1 MPLLTTINNI
11 PLYSTIQEAVAWA
24 SSNGLTGYH
33 THEYQGQIG
42 YMGGATHGSATI
54 ASASPT
60 SSSTQPTSS
69 GSTTMNTPSSSPSSS
84 GSSGGGG
91 Y

>member
-1 MPLLTTINNI
+1 MILTTIDGV
-11 PLYSTIQEAVAWA
+11 PLYSTLQEALQWA
-24 SSNGLTGYH
+24 AANGLQGYH
-33 THEYQGQIG
+33 THTYQGSLG

-69 GSTTMNTPSSSPSSS
+69 GSTTMNTPSSSPSSGS
-84 GSSGGGG
+84 SSGGGG

>member
-1 MPLLTTINNI
+1 MILTTIDGV
-11 PLYSTIQEAVAWA
+11 PLYSTLQEALQWA
-24 SSNGLTGYH
+24 AANRLQGYH
-33 THEYQGQIG
+33 THTYQGALG

-69 GSTTMNTPSSSPSSS
+69 GSTTMNTPSSSPSSG